1 MINNDNPLLSLLID
15 EEEIEKRAD
24 SILSSALSPYVQIT
38 KSGQQVQFLPKAH
51 TLTGS
56 QKVLLA
62 LASRLAAQRLNLL
75 EDTTMSQ
82 KELIDQLKDEGVAEG
97 TVKSALNKLRTAKLL
112 SKTDNSRYYLG
123 TDKLVKLE
131 GALEVKTN
139 E

>member
-1 MINNDNPLLSLLID
+1 MKNNDNPLLSLLID

-24 SILSSALSPYVQIT
+24 SILSSALASYVQIT
-38 KSGQQVQFLPKAH
+38 KTGQQVQFLPKAH
-51 TLTGS
+51 GLKGH

-62 LASRLAAQRLNLL
+62 LASKLVAQRLDLL
-75 EDTTMSQ
+75 EDATMSQ

-97 TVKSALNKLRTAKLL
+97 TVKSALNKLRSAKLL

-123 TDKLVKLE
+123 TDKLIKLE
-131 GALEVKTN
+131 SALEVNTD